1 LKIENK
7 MTSTQDTIRYSMI
20 AFVGNFHVTGTE
32 ENRKTGHS
40 IVILSGDLGLG
51 GGTIPGIIH
60 PEFTYNVNG
69 TFDNITK
76 VLAFEGERNTS

>member
-1 LKIENK
+1 
-7 MTSTQDTIRYSMI
+7 MI

-51 GGTIPGIIH
+51 GETIPGIIH

-69 TFDNITK
+69 TCDNITK
-76 VLAFEGERNTS
+76 VLAFEVERNTS

>member
-1 LKIENK
+1 
-7 MTSTQDTIRYSMI
+7 MI
-20 AFVGNFHVTGTE
+20 AFVENFHVTGTE

-60 PEFTYNVNG
+60 RVH
-69 TFDNITK
+69 
-76 VLAFEGERNTS
+76 L